1 MKRYFYLILSDES
14 TLDWRFSR
22 LLRGG
27 ERTWHQ
33 WRHQASLSPLSR
45 LWLNLYKEM
54 FVSGD
59 ERFRISTA
67 QHNLSLSVKTQISYE
82 LFCMFLWTNWNKY
95 LIWCQV
101 LIYFQITRI
110 DVDLII
116 QIILA
121 MYQVT
126 AQNSSAHTED
136 LMRGVSYT
144 GLDRPVTRNY
154 V

>member
-95 LIWCQV
+95 LIWRQV

-116 QIILA
+116 HIRLT
-121 MYQVT
+121 MYQLTPYKQNTWCFGGVWGREDWTAESGVT
-126 AQNSSAHTED
+126 
-136 LMRGVSYT
+136 
-144 GLDRPVTRNY
+144 
-154 V
+154 